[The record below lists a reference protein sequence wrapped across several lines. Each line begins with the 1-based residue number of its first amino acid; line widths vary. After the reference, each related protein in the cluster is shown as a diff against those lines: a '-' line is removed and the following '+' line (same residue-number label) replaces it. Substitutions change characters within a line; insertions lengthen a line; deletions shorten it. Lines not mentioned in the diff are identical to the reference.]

1 MIRNIIGLFVL
12 AVFVSCGGDDGPPPA
27 PQGAALVFPEE
38 NSECTTGTEVN
49 LTSTQVT
56 FRWMASSN
64 TERYTLNV
72 VNLNT
77 NVPQNLSTVSTSAS
91 LTLAKGTPYSWS
103 VTSQN
108 ASSDQ
113 VATSETWLFYNAG
126 SQTTY
131 APFPAQLVHPLSG
144 STVIKDVANEV
155 LLEWTGADVDNDI
168 ESFEVFLSTTNPP
181 TTSVGLANA
190 TDMELSVSVES
201 GTVYYWKVVTTD
213 LEGNTSDSGVFD
225 FKVL

>member
-49 LTSTQVT
+49 QTSTQVT

>member
-1 MIRNIIGLFVL
+1 MNIIGLFVL

-49 LTSTQVT
+49 QTFTQVT

-168 ESFEVFLSTTNPP
+168 EAFEVFLSTTNPP
-181 TTSVGLANA
+181 TTSVGLTNA

-225 FKVL
+225 FRVL

>member
-49 LTSTQVT
+49 QTSTQVT

-168 ESFEVFLSTTNPP
+168 EAFEVFLSTTNPP
-181 TTSVGLANA
+181 TTSVGLTNA

-225 FKVL
+225 FRVL